1 MNAAS
6 GLLEL
11 TLAMLQLVLMTS
23 LPAVLGAA
31 VIGLLVGVAQAV
43 TQLQDQSVPF
53 AIKLL
58 GVAVIVAVSAPWV
71 GKLFFAFVNR
81 VLDAVARV
89 V

>member
-1 MNAAS
+1 MNTAS

-11 TLAMLQLVLMTS
+11 TLAMLQLVLMVS

-31 VIGLLVGVAQAV
+31 VIGLLVGVAQSV

-58 GVAVIVAVSAPWV
+58 GVALIVAVSAPWV
-71 GKLFFAFVNR
+71 GKLFIAFLSR